1 MRWIILFMVCS
12 AILTGCGGRSQPTP
26 TPTKTPMPPTA
37 TATPY
42 QAPVSSTETPTPAH
56 STDAPL
62 VAGEVAAPAPV
73 VAVEN
78 PGQALGEAIGA
89 AVLDAE
95 LDDAMER
102 AIEIG
107 AANMTADQLSFAVLA
122 VLRRAPAWM
131 DQIAGGVA
139 VDDAMEVYLDACHQ
153 VAFTASLRVDNLR
166 VRNALGDLAAG
177 CTAVRMDAV
186 SGTVKPDSITSVR
199 DAIGRVDALLKSP

>member
-42 QAPVSSTETPTPAH
+42 HEAVASTETPTPAN
-56 STDAPL
+56 TTVAPL
-62 VAGEVAAPAPV
+62 AAEEVAA
-73 VAVEN
+73 EN

-102 AIEIG
+102 AIELG

-131 DQIAGGVA
+131 DQIAGGAA
-139 VDDAMEVYLDACHQ
+139 VDDVMEVYLDACHQ

-166 VRNALGDLAAG
+166 VRNALNDLAAG
-177 CTAVRMDAV
+177 CTAVRMDAALGV
-186 SGTVKPDSITSVR
+186 VKAESIASVR
-199 DAIGRVDALLKSP
+199 DAIGRVDALLASP